1 MKNDLHVQLVINV
14 ITFPDGDYYIAYSP
28 ELDIST
34 YARTK
39 EDVNKRF
46 EERLTIF
53 FETASRKKNLF
64 KQLKELGWK
73 IHDKP
78 NPELIPPDEVKIP
91 LHFLKAR
98 HYESHELQYSI

>member
-1 MKNDLHVQLVINV
+1 MKNELHIQLAINV
-14 ITFPDGDYYIAYSP
+14 INFPDGDYYIAYSP

-34 YARTK
+34 YARNK

-53 FETASRKKNLF
+53 FETATRKKNLF
-64 KQLKELGWK
+64 KQLKDLGWT
-73 IHDKP
+73 IQDKP
-78 NPELIPPDEVKIP
+78 KPDLIPPEEVKIP

-98 HYESHELQYSI
+98 NYESHELQYSI